1 MHRFAYWQ
9 WARSGALIIDSKSA
23 SNLEQDTSE
32 MAFQSWLHKIM
43 VIEPFFNGLS
53 PFSTIFH
60 RALCKINSQTH
71 LKFIQG
77 AAAPNEPYFNS
88 TYTMK
93 ITIVNLINLSEA
105 IYHTNVP
112 LLKCN
117 KWITKREDARMI
129 PSQSVTNGPTLF
141 MTTHLIINRS
151 GIFYHC
157 SQCTLLVSIV
167 FIYKSFAYSIWI
179 S

>member
-1 MHRFAYWQ
+1 MLLLSSLYLVVIVVIVVAGGAWCWCWVLLVLVSLRCVVRRRNSDFRHTMM
-9 WARSGALIIDSKSA
+9 ARY
-23 SNLEQDTSE
+23 TSE
-32 MAFQSWLHKIM
+32 TAFQSWLHKIM

-60 RALCKINSQTH
+60 RVLCKINSQTH

-117 KWITKREDARMI
+117 K
-129 PSQSVTNGPTLF
+129 
-141 MTTHLIINRS
+141 
-151 GIFYHC
+151 
-157 SQCTLLVSIV
+157 
-167 FIYKSFAYSIWI
+167 
-179 S
+179 

>member
-1 MHRFAYWQ
+1 MLAPALCTETDAQGGIRFSQIGTA
-9 WARSGALIIDSKSA
+9 ADGF
-23 SNLEQDTSE
+23 TSSE
-32 MAFQSWLHKIM
+32 TAFQSWLHKIM
-43 VIEPFFNGLS
+43 VIKPFFNGLS

-117 KWITKREDARMI
+117 K
-129 PSQSVTNGPTLF
+129 
-141 MTTHLIINRS
+141 
-151 GIFYHC
+151 
-157 SQCTLLVSIV
+157 
-167 FIYKSFAYSIWI
+167 
-179 S
+179 